1 MKYTA
6 VTIEISDP
14 NTEKQEI
21 LVAILDSLGFEG
33 ITETSEG
40 AVGYIHSLQYD
51 RNLLEVSLA
60 GVKDPLHA
68 KILHEEPLEEKN
80 WNEEWEKN
88 FKPVIVDHRCAIRA
102 PFHEQ
107 FRNME
112 YVITLSPKMAFG
124 TGHHETTSLM
134 LSAILNMD
142 LAGKRLLDMGC
153 GTAVLAILAAMRGA
167 EEVVAIDNDKWAY
180 ENALENIEVNTV
192 KVEVILG
199 GAKDIPVKEFD
210 IILANINRNIL
221 IEQSVNYV
229 RALNDCGHLLVSGF
243 LAEDVEII
251 EATFADLSLTPINHQ
266 SLGNW
271 QMLEFVK

>member
-6 VTIEISDP
+6 INIEISEP
-14 NTEKQEI
+14 NGEKQEI

-33 ITETSEG
+33 ITETTTG
-40 AVGYIHSLQYD
+40 AVGYISSLQYD
-51 RNLLEVSLA
+51 RDMLELSLA
-60 GVKDPLHA
+60 GVKDTLHA
-68 KILHEEPLEEKN
+68 KIVHEEPVEEKN

-142 LAGKRLLDMGC
+142 LVGKRVLDMGC

-167 EEVVAIDNDKWAY
+167 KEVVAIDNDKWAY
-180 ENALENIEVNTV
+180 ENALENIAVNAV
-192 KVEVILG
+192 KVEVIPG
-199 GAKDIPVKEFD
+199 GAEVIPVKEFD
-210 IILANINRNIL
+210 TILANINRNIL
-221 IEQSVNYV
+221 IEQSANYV
-229 RALNDCGHLLVSGF
+229 RALNDCGQLFVSGF

-251 EATFADLSLTPINHQ
+251 EATFVDLGLTPVNHQ
-266 SLGNW
+266 SMGNW

>member
-6 VTIEISDP
+6 INIEISEP
-14 NTEKQEI
+14 NGEKQEI
-21 LVAILDSLGFEG
+21 LVAILDSLGFVG
-33 ITETSEG
+33 ITETTTG
-40 AVGYIHSLQYD
+40 AVGYISSLQYD
-51 RNLLEVSLA
+51 RDMLELSLA
-60 GVKDPLHA
+60 GVKDTLHA
-68 KILHEEPLEEKN
+68 KIVHEEPVEEKN

-142 LAGKRLLDMGC
+142 LVGKRVLDMGC

-167 EEVVAIDNDKWAY
+167 KEVVAIDNDKWAY
-180 ENALENIEVNTV
+180 ENALENIAVNAV
-192 KVEVILG
+192 KVEVIPG
-199 GAKDIPVKEFD
+199 GAEVIPVKEFD
-210 IILANINRNIL
+210 TILANINRNIL
-221 IEQSVNYV
+221 IEQSANYV
-229 RALNDCGHLLVSGF
+229 RALNDCGQLFVSGF

-251 EATFADLSLTPINHQ
+251 EATFVDLGLTPVNHQ
-266 SLGNW
+266 SMGNW